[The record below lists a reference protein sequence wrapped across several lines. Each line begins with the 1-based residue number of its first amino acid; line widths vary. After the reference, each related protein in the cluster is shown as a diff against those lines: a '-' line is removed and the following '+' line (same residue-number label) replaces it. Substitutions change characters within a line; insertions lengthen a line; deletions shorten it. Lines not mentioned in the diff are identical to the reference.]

1 MTPALA
7 GRFLSTAPPGKSKG
21 CVLDTLSFF
30 FFFKAGSKRI
40 HGLMFFLGAENG
52 VRVCVYFLG
61 AGLGGEVLFSLNFS
75 ACAVTLF
82 NNHTFAFLL
91 YNK

>member
-1 MTPALA
+1 
-7 GRFLSTAPPGKSKG
+7 
-21 CVLDTLSFF
+21 
-30 FFFKAGSKRI
+30 
-40 HGLMFFLGAENG
+40 MFFLGAENG